1 MLKLYL
7 GILSAEELLGVRPFV
22 NGDEILRL
30 AAVEAEGGRSAGLDE
45 VLLPV
50 EPLPAE
56 LAPAERML
64 DDRRIEL
71 PP

>member
-22 NGDEILRL
+22 NGDVILRL